1 MALGEGW
8 RYNKKRARVCMS
20 RGLLSRL
27 YSLQSDEVWTRK
39 PGLAGHTVGGTARPE
54 EPTPGD
60 AYTSHEHSART
71 TTTTGRPRDMA
82 DGNLVRLGGVFGL
95 LAVVANIPGYLVGY
109 PDAASSP
116 AEAGSYLDSGFGTFV
131 FYNGVLPLF
140 HSFFFVLFLGVLYGM
155 LRHALDDA
163 HRGVGLPAAAL
174 AGGVGYGARHLRGGP
189 GDGCPAEV
197 VGSGWL
203 RGCAADALALSLAP
217 SGRFGGAGMGGG
229 GLLADAHRGRRV

>member
-1 MALGEGW
+1 
-8 RYNKKRARVCMS
+8 
-20 RGLLSRL
+20 
-27 YSLQSDEVWTRK
+27 
-39 PGLAGHTVGGTARPE
+39 
-54 EPTPGD
+54 
-60 AYTSHEHSART
+60 
-71 TTTTGRPRDMA
+71 MA

-109 PDAASSP
+109 PDVASSP

-174 AGGVGYGARHLRGGP
+174 AGGIVFVGLQAAGFAVEIVYPETLLSFEGIEPDERFGLMSLILSLWLFHFCQVGASAMVLVTSLVALGTGVLPRWLALVGF
-189 GDGCPAEV
+189 V
-197 VGSGWL
+197 VALLTLLHFLLPLLG
-203 RGCAADALALSLAP
+203 ALAGLAWVAVVSLLMLTGGVGF
-217 SGRFGGAGMGGG
+217 SGG
-229 GLLADAHRGRRV
+229 DPRRQSVRR